1 MEAGDKQTLMCKRSG
16 QLEGPGKTGYL
27 VGGDGGNVR
36 YHGLGPEEMEEQF
49 YLQPSSLESC
59 GWR

>member
-1 MEAGDKQTLMCKRSG
+1 MEVEDKQGLMWKRSW
-16 QLEGPGKTGYL
+16 QLEGPGKIRYL
-27 VGGDGGNVR
+27 VGGDGGNVK
-36 YHGLGPEEMEEQF
+36 YHELGPEEMEEQF